1 MRRRDFISLLCG
13 TTLSLQSVARAQ
25 TAKIPRIGIL
35 WHAPTAKAQ
44 EPYFSAI
51 LGGFRDLG
59 YFDSQNIVLEHRFA
73 AETPERFRSMA
84 AELVALNVDVLVTVG
99 PQTAPY
105 ARAATTTMPIV
116 FMGVPNP
123 VGSGFVD
130 SLARPGRNM
139 TGLSNFGADILAKRL
154 QFLQDMR
161 PSLSRVALLVNPNN
175 PVTPLYREV
184 TQAAAADLGLEN
196 HTFEART
203 VGELERAFDAMVE
216 AGVEALTINAD
227 GLVFQQRTLV
237 GTLALER
244 RLPLG
249 VWSRESFD
257 GGALMSYGPDQVAM
271 CRRAPTFVDKIL
283 KGAKPGNL
291 PVEQPTKLELF
302 INLKAARILGLSVP
316 PMLLALADEVIE

>member
-25 TAKIPRIGIL
+25 TVKIPRIGIL
-35 WHAPTAKAQ
+35 WHAPTAEAQ

-59 YFDSQNIVLEHRFA
+59 YFDSQNIVLEYRFA

-84 AELVALNVDVLVTVG
+84 AESVALNVDVLVTAG
-99 PQTAPY
+99 PDCTLRKSSNNNHAGRFHGTLQPRRQRLRRQPCTPRTEHDGAVKFRSRHP
-105 ARAATTTMPIV
+105 RQATTISAGHATGP
-116 FMGVPNP
+116 VP
-123 VGSGFVD
+123 SC
-130 SLARPGRNM
+130 LACQSKQSSDAP
-139 TGLSNFGADILAKRL
+139 
-154 QFLQDMR
+154 
-161 PSLSRVALLVNPNN
+161 LSRG
-175 PVTPLYREV
+175 

-203 VGELERAFDAMVE
+203 VGELERAFNAMVE
-216 AGVEALTINAD
+216 AGVQALTINAD

-237 GTLALER
+237 GKLASER

-249 VWSRESFD
+249 VWSRESFE

-271 CRRAPTFVDKIL
+271 CRRAPSFVDKNPE
-283 KGAKPGNL
+283 GS
-291 PVEQPTKLELF
+291 ET
-302 INLKAARILGLSVP
+302 R
-316 PMLLALADEVIE
+316 